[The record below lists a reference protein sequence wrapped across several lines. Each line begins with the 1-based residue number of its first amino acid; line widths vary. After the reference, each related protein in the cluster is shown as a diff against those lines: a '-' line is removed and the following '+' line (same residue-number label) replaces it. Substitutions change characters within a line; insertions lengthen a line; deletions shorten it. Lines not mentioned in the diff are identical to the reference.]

1 MFTWSFNKFYIQ
13 HISRAEYSKANDLA
27 HEASGYRITRGKFHV
42 SKNQIVS
49 TVLDCHVLDRLGG
62 DTRQFARVSDCSN
75 KVTVSSSA
83 NRSIALVD
91 SVNNTI
97 DMVDWRTPLVACLHD
112 LNIKIDRNIKQMA
125 FKYVLIHDE
134 LYR

>member
-1 MFTWSFNKFYIQ
+1 M
-13 HISRAEYSKANDLA
+13 
-27 HEASGYRITRGKFHV
+27 
-42 SKNQIVS
+42 
-49 TVLDCHVLDRLGG
+49 
-62 DTRQFARVSDCSN
+62 SDCSN

-83 NRSIALVD
+83 NRSIVLVD

-97 DMVDWRTPLVACLHD
+97 DMVDWRTPLVACLHH

-125 FKYVLIHDE
+125 FKYVLIDDE